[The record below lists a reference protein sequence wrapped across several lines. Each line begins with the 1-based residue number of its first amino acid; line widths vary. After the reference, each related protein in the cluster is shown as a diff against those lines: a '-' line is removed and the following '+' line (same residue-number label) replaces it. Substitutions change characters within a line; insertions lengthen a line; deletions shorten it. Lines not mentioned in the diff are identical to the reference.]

1 MISDIEAVSGTSH
14 LASPIVKRKYVRKPK
29 VLVDMPVE
37 LSQVG
42 DVSSLPTELPAEL
55 PQEKPSRQMAPQAP
69 LTSPTGVKRKYV
81 KKSKSPVESPVDLP
95 IEPPVEPV
103 IESPVDQPVAK
114 KPRSDKQ
121 IAAFN
126 RMREARLKKQA
137 ELDHLKEVAKH
148 QAELEKEQIA
158 IEKIEA
164 KIIKKKAA
172 RTASDTGLVKR
183 KPRAKSPPVG
193 YGPHSGPSG
202 SAAYDA
208 DTDTYEPAPQP
219 AIKVSTSK
227 PILFV

>member
-1 MISDIEAVSGTSH
+1 MSSIEIE
-14 LASPIVKRKYVRKPK
+14 LPVKAKRSYVRKPK
-29 VLVDMPVE
+29 IPVE
-37 LSQVG
+37 LPVESPTEQ
-42 DVSSLPTELPAEL
+42 PTELPEI
-55 PQEKPSRQMAPQAP
+55 EVKP
-69 LTSPTGVKRKYV
+69 KRKYV
-81 KKSKSPVESPVDLP
+81 KKSKPPVESPVDLP